1 MYSFSFNLCHQTQKI
16 ILLNFISTS
25 SAMACPF
32 FTMSLKGCD
41 LGVLLLQYNFNY
53 QGPNPSKAKNAALV
67 LSVIEMFAFMF
78 KMHFLDCSWTFN
90 RMTVLKWTV
99 CKVRSR
105 KLSICIQRASD
116 TILYMVGCT
125 CMHRWGTGNHWATEL
140 REEFWKVKYT
150 NILKDLVLTVG
161 ARTKSQW
168 QTVLSLSGTYRH
180 FKIFSILCEKR
191 AKSSLIKSTRQ
202 TPTSR

>member
-16 ILLNFISTS
+16 ILNFISTS

-125 CMHRWGTGNHWATEL
+125 CHAQMRN
-140 REEFWKVKYT
+140 RESLGYRAERG
-150 NILKDLVLTVG
+150 VLEGQVHKHPQGFGVTVG